1 MNQSVI
7 RFFIFAFFIA
17 GTAHANNVVTATVNP
32 TVATIGDRLTYEIT
46 VTTDRQTGSP
56 PVTGAPVKPEALL
69 GDTAPF
75 ELLDAK
81 TVTEGEGRYK
91 LLFTLALFETG
102 RFQLPVYTLHWVD
115 RDNSPHSVSTE
126 PVFVEIVSVLKPDRK
141 EPVNIDIGP
150 PAQAELDWREYV
162 LPVAV
167 AALLV
172 AVLAAVVWWF
182 KKRPEQKKKVV
193 EKEIVTPAE
202 AALRRLTELE
212 RKNLP
217 QSGQSKRYFTE
228 LSDSLREYLE
238 KEFSIDAME
247 RTTFELESE
256 LPNTLE
262 GQRPRIISLLKM
274 CDAVKFAKAV
284 LPPEEAERAI
294 NETRDIIAAA
304 SKINKKN
311 SAVAGGMETK
321 KLPV

>member
-7 RFFIFAFFIA
+7 RFFILAFFIA
-17 GTAHANNVVTATVNP
+17 NTAHANNIVTATVNP
-32 TVATIGDRLTYEIT
+32 TVATVGDRLTYEIT
-46 VTTDRQTGSP
+46 VTTDGQTGD
-56 PVTGAPVKPEALL
+56 PVKPEAVL

-81 TVTEGEGRYK
+81 TVTVDERTYK

-115 RDNSPHSVSTE
+115 KDNNPHSVSTE
-126 PVFVEIVSVLKPDRK
+126 PVFVEILSVLKPDEK
-141 EPVNIDIGP
+141 KPVNLDIGP
-150 PAQAELDWREYV
+150 PAEAKLDWREYA
-162 LPVAV
+162 LPALV
-167 AALLV
+167 AALLL
-172 AVLAAVVWWF
+172 AVLAAVVWWY
-182 KKRPEQKKKVV
+182 KKRPEQKEKVI
-193 EKEIVTPAE
+193 EREIVTPAE
-202 AALRRLTELE
+202 AALRRLAELE
-212 RKNLP
+212 KKNLP

-247 RTTFELESE
+247 KTTFELQSE
-256 LPNTLE
+256 LQNTLE

-294 NETRDIIAAA
+294 KEARDIIAATSISNVQA
-304 SKINKKN
+304 ALNGPALTANKK
-311 SAVAGGMETK
+311 
-321 KLPV
+321 